1 MADGD
6 ALGAAINSGFGVA
19 TGIVL
24 NVATLLALVVLLVT
38 ALAELRDRSIEAGF
52 LGGPKGR
59 WTRGYRR
66 RRVAALLPV
75 LESLGM
81 DATAQRAIRE
91 ASSQPKKPSKPI
103 ARPDLAFVNRA
114 SRWIRVLDYPVYAYH
129 GTRYYLDLMGAIDG
143 RADHEQGIDQIF
155 DAWLDKL
162 HRESV
167 VARPDVLLA
176 PKDGNVLLC
185 KQLAERMRLPLV
197 LCKGDKDK
205 SRVIGP
211 GGVVHETDFEGLRA
225 FCDREVELRPGNDS
239 RAYRAIIVD
248 DSCKNGG
255 QLQSA
260 ANRFNQLFE
269 SAESG
274 LALAFEPVETAVVLF
289 RSLAGDVSDNGLVS
303 AGLTLHSLVAVGE
316 PQLEAL
322 VKRKVS
328 AKHMLRYKDDS
339 SCAQSRSLFGDE
351 VRDASESVKSRDQVP
366 VGSPEDA
373 S

>member
-1 MADGD
+1 MAEGGD
-6 ALGAAINSGFGVA
+6 TLGATVNSAFTLA
-19 TGIVL
+19 TAIVL
-24 NVATLLALVVLLVT
+24 NLATILALLALLVT
-38 ALAELRDRSIEAGF
+38 AIAEVRDRSIEAGF

-59 WTRGYRR
+59 FTRGYRR

-81 DATAQRAIRE
+81 DGMAQRAIRE
-91 ASSQPKKPSKPI
+91 ASNQPKKSSKPI
-103 ARPDLAFVNRA
+103 MRPDQAFVHRA
-114 SRWIRVLDYPVYAYH
+114 SRWIRVLDFPVYSYH

-155 DAWLDKL
+155 HAWLDKL

-197 LCKGDKDK
+197 MCKGEMDK

-225 FCDREVELRPGNDS
+225 FCDREMELRPGSES
-239 RAYRAIIVD
+239 RTYRAIIVD

-260 ANRFNQLFE
+260 SARFNELFE
-269 SAESG
+269 SAQPG
-274 LALAFEPVETAVVLF
+274 LSLKFEPVDTAVVLF
-289 RSLAGDVSDNGLVS
+289 RSLAGDVSDDGLKS
-303 AGLTLHSLVAVGE
+303 AGLALHSLVAVGE
-316 PQLEAL
+316 PELEAL

-328 AKHMLRYKDDS
+328 AKDMVQYKRDS
-339 SCAQSRSLFGDE
+339 SCAQSRALYGD
-351 VRDASESVKSRDQVP
+351 DAKHSTRQSESGNAEGQDS
-366 VGSPEDA
+366 A
-373 S
+373 